1 MAKKPRMKPPKK
13 AFLKEDLARAVG
25 VAAGLEASFTAPAP
39 PGAMAPAPLLDEIKE
54 MGEVGVAGVL
64 NHLSS
69 TTPEGRIPTLLALRE
84 LGDASVVQRLVSLIR
99 TMRWSIPGLTAL
111 LETIQALDAKAELPA
126 GLDAERLSRAR
137 EITEQLKEDESLSVD
152 SAKSAASLLKN
163 MPSFLAEAALRDGFE
178 GADGVSEKS
187 VLAMAEAMTVK
198 GASPPAYF
206 IQLLARVGTLDAA
219 LALRSLSRLTKNKE
233 VLSLIRKAT
242 FQLKNKGVEAEK
254 SPVANVRVA
263 RRTNLPDYVHAVVSA
278 VDGRGQMLLW
288 LARSMIPRG
297 RYLVQARLHRGRG
310 ILEFTDVEM
319 SAKELR
325 DVFRRI
331 SEIPTLATHEVPVGY
346 AVWLLERGQRENE
359 AGEAPLPRGFTHAK
373 LILDPLAEPD
383 TFPMAGPHPLRR
395 LVNSLE
401 KGEER
406 METRAMFSHRP
417 FWGWAM
423 DEERVAPYFQEFLQS
438 MESQVAIDER
448 QRGERLRQIVENG
461 AEELFQDEALRERI
475 SGQLEDNGYIF
486 YQAGD
491 EAMAREC
498 ATLADEMRKDMEEPA
513 PLFVEM
519 VRYSINVMLERII
532 RQSREPRGEGGEMRE
547 VDAEDVGVSGSA
559 DAGDSPVIIMP

>member
-1 MAKKPRMKPPKK
+1 MAKKPRMKPSKK
-13 AFLKEDLARAVG
+13 AFLKEDLARAAG
-25 VAAGLEASFTAPAP
+25 VAAGLEASFTTPAP

-54 MGEVGVAGVL
+54 MGEVGVAGVM

-111 LETIQALDAKAELPA
+111 SETIQALDAKAELPV
-126 GLDAERLSRAR
+126 GLDAERLNRAR
-137 EITEQLKEDESLSVD
+137 EIAEQLKEDESLSVD

-187 VLAMAEAMTVK
+187 VLAMAEAMAVE

-219 LALRSLSRLTKNKE
+219 LALQSLSRFTKNKE
-233 VLSLIRKAT
+233 VLSLIRKAA

-331 SEIPTLATHEVPVGY
+331 SEISTLATHEVPAGY

-373 LILDPLAEPD
+373 LMLDPLVDPD
-383 TFPMAGPHPLRR
+383 MFPMEGPHPLRK

-438 MESQVAIDER
+438 MESQVAIDEK
-448 QRGERLRQIVENG
+448 QRGERLRQIVESG
-461 AEELFQDEALRERI
+461 AEELFQDKVLRERI
-475 SGQLEDNGYIF
+475 AGQLEDNGYIF
-486 YQAGD
+486 HQVGD

-498 ATLADEMRKDMEEPA
+498 ATLADEMREDMEELA
-513 PLFVEM
+513 PLFIEM
-519 VRYSINVMLERII
+519 VQYSINVMLERII
-532 RQSREPRGEGGEMRE
+532 RQSRELRGKGEEMRE
-547 VDAEDVGVSGSA
+547 MDAEDVGVSGNT
-559 DAGDSPVIIMP
+559 DAGDPPVIIMP